1 MATTCSIPIFARGE
15 IIEGADVVN
24 KGRYG
29 ASFATPDAGRHL
41 DKLILHNRNLLTELY
56 ALSTDE
62 IIDFLVELGDR
73 LNPKANPHVQWA
85 LGLNETFSDMPR
97 ALCEGSYRGL
107 TAKNG
112 MLSRERL
119 EAVVAT
125 IGREHIDGWDE
136 QTQYNGRRIGV
147 RAIGVPTVHVI
158 AGNAPGIST
167 ITFLR
172 NALIRGYALVK
183 IPSNEL
189 GAAIALGK
197 TLLDMAPDHPLTRSW
212 SAAYWRGGDTA
223 FEEKLYHP
231 RNFDR
236 IVAWGGRKS
245 ITHIARYLRPG
256 LDIVMFDPKNSRA
269 FIGEEA
275 LQSEAAMDEAAIR
288 LAADVGYN
296 NQNGCANARLAFIRC
311 APGVEAADAVRR
323 FARKVF
329 DAIQRLPAIISTPA
343 PRLSADFAARLDGL
357 RMLDDEFEVVGGDE
371 RGGVIISLQGEPVDF
386 ANDLAY
392 RTLNLIPVADFDVAL
407 RRTTR
412 DVQTV
417 GVWPACLRDELRL
430 PLALHGVQRVTTLGY
445 MLNYDSITV
454 PHDGTEALRRMATW
468 VVSEDCEAVP
478 ELWHDLR
485 ERPVPRHPVRASA
498 NFEP

>member
-1 MATTCSIPIFARGE
+1 MTDTFTIPIFARGE
-15 IIEGADVVN
+15 IIEGADTVN
-24 KGRYG
+24 AGRFG
-29 ASFATPDAGRHL
+29 ATFACPDAGKHL
-41 DKLILHNRNLLTELY
+41 DKLILSNRNVLQELY

-62 IIDFLVELGDR
+62 IIDFLFELGNR
-73 LNPKANPHVQWA
+73 LDPRTNPHVQWA
-85 LGLNETFSDMPR
+85 LDLDETFSDMPR
-97 ALCEGSYRGL
+97 ALCENSYRGL
-107 TAKNG
+107 TARGG

-125 IGREHIDGWDE
+125 VGREHIDGWDE
-136 QTQYNGRRIGV
+136 QTQYNGRHIGV

-158 AGNAPGIST
+158 AGNAPGIAT

-236 IVAWGGRKS
+236 IVAWGGHKS

-256 LDIVMFDPKNSRA
+256 LDLVMFDPKNSRA
-269 FIGEEA
+269 FIDEEA
-275 LQSEAAMDEAAIR
+275 LESDAAMDEAALR

-296 NQNGCANARLAFIRC
+296 NQTGCANARLAFVRC
-311 APGVEAADAVRR
+311 STGAESAGKIRR
-323 FARKVF
+323 FAEKVF
-329 DAIQRLPAIISTPA
+329 DAIQRLPASISTPA
-343 PRLSADFAARLDGL
+343 PRLSADFAARIDGV
-357 RMLDDEFEVVGGDE
+357 RMLDDEYEVVGGDE
-371 RGGVIISLQGEPVDF
+371 RGGVIISLEGEPVDF
-386 ANDLAY
+386 ANDLSF
-392 RTLNLIPVADFDVAL
+392 RTLNLIPVPDFDVAL

-417 GVWPACLRDELRL
+417 GVWPPRLRDELRL

-468 VVSEDCEAVP
+468 VVSEDCDAVP
-478 ELWHDLR
+478 ELWQSLR
-485 ERPVPRHPVRASA
+485 QPQPAG
-498 NFEP
+498 

>member
-1 MATTCSIPIFARGE
+1 MTDTFTIPIFARGE
-15 IIEGADVVN
+15 IIEGADTVN
-24 KGRYG
+24 AGRFG
-29 ASFATPDAGRHL
+29 AHFACPDAGKHL
-41 DKLILHNRNLLTELY
+41 DKLILSNRNVLQELY
-56 ALSTDE
+56 TLSTDE

-73 LNPKANPHVQWA
+73 LDPRTNPHVQWA
-85 LGLNETFSDMPR
+85 LDLDETFSDMPR
-97 ALCEGSYRGL
+97 ALCENSYKGL
-107 TAKNG
+107 TARGG

-119 EAVVAT
+119 QAVVAT

-136 QTQYNGRRIGV
+136 QTQYNGRHIGV

-158 AGNAPGIST
+158 AGNAPGIAT

-189 GAAIALGK
+189 GAAVALGK

-223 FEEKLYHP
+223 FEERLYHP

-236 IVAWGGRKS
+236 IVAWGGHKS

-256 LDIVMFDPKNSRA
+256 LDLVMFDPKNSRA

-275 LQSEAAMDEAAIR
+275 LESDAAMDEAALR

-296 NQNGCANARLAFIRC
+296 NQNGCANARLAFVRC
-311 APGVEAADAVRR
+311 STGAESAGKIRR
-323 FARKVF
+323 FAEKVF
-329 DAIQRLPAIISTPA
+329 DAIQRLPASISTPA
-343 PRLSADFAARLDGL
+343 PRLSADFAARIDGV
-357 RMLDDEFEVVGGDE
+357 RMLDDEYEVVGGDE
-371 RGGVIISLQGEPVDF
+371 RGGVIISLEGEPVDF
-386 ANDLAY
+386 ANDLSF
-392 RTLNLIPVADFDVAL
+392 RTLNLIPVPDFDVAL

-417 GVWPACLRDELRL
+417 GVWPPRLRDELRL

-468 VVSEDCEAVP
+468 VVSEDCDAVP
-478 ELWHDLR
+478 ELWQSLR
-485 ERPVPRHPVRASA
+485 QPQPAS
-498 NFEP
+498 